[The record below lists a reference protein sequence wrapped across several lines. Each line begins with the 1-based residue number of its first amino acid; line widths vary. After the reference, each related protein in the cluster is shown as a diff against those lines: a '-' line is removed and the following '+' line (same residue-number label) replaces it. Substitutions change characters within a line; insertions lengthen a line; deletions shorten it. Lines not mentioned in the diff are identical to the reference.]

1 MKPDK
6 KVYVT
11 NLPVTKFHEYVEFDP
26 EHSTDYVRTTYK
38 HLPTT
43 YTQLL
48 AEEKKNNV
56 RLISLTSEYI
66 RTATTATKRKKSET
80 APPDDSITREIVANK
95 NKMAPTMRQTIY
107 FHFGSNGKA
116 IDFSLAIQVR
126 LKLEN
131 SWIPRPVKRHE
142 CWNSCG

>member
-1 MKPDK
+1 MYLYRTFQICLKPDK

-56 RLISLTSEYI
+56 RLISLTSDYI
-66 RTATTATKRKKSET
+66 RTATGRREKK
-80 APPDDSITREIVANK
+80 AK
-95 NKMAPTMRQTIY
+95 Q
-107 FHFGSNGKA
+107 
-116 IDFSLAIQVR
+116 
-126 LKLEN
+126 
-131 SWIPRPVKRHE
+131 RHRTTQ
-142 CWNSCG
+142 